1 MDSRN
6 SQPRDRRQQEQHA
19 DSDDER
25 PTKKAK
31 LDGESI
37 ASILLQTA
45 HIDTSLEVDHMI
57 LDYIAYQSIE
67 ACLRSRGATSDRAS
81 SVSLSRNLVMY
92 QSFLPVFKAR
102 HPHYVP
108 DAEFDFRMLLLK
120 LVALFTQRLTRN
132 PSTPSRSAL
141 DALRC
146 RNRER
151 ARSWLRGSGST
162 RRPAFDTVRLRQ
174 GLPIASDHLTRN
186 RAEVLLEL
194 NLPAEDEF
202 YEDAFYGTI
211 DCVALLDL
219 IPLFMEVSCARNIM
233 SGSSVNAAWM
243 QLACNLMLQA
253 CLEQYLVYG
262 AIGFDPSKSH
272 LARDTETAC

>member
-1 MDSRN
+1 MESRN
-6 SQPRDRRQQEQHA
+6 GLPRDRRQHEQSTDNH
-19 DSDDER
+19 DER

-31 LDGESI
+31 LDGESM
-37 ASILLQTA
+37 AAILLQTA

-67 ACLRSRGATSDRAS
+67 ACLRSRGAKSDRSS
-81 SVSLSRNLVMY
+81 SVSLSRNLAMY
-92 QSFLPVFKAR
+92 QGFLLVFKAR

-108 DAEFDFRMLLLK
+108 DAELDFRMLLLK
-120 LVALFTQRLTRN
+120 LVTLFTQRLTRN

-141 DALRC
+141 DDLRR

-151 ARSWLRGSGST
+151 ARSWLRDSDFT
-162 RRPAFDTVRLRQ
+162 RRPVFETVVSRQ
-174 GLPIASDHLTRN
+174 GLPLASDHLIRN
-186 RAEVLLEL
+186 RGEVLRQL
-194 NLPAEDEF
+194 NLPAEDDM
-202 YEDAFYGTI
+202 YEDAFYGTM

-219 IPLFMEVSCARNIM
+219 IPLFMEVSCARNTM
-233 SGSSVNAAWM
+233 SGSSVNDAWM
-243 QLACNLMLQA
+243 HLACSLMLQA

-262 AIGFDPSKSH
+262 ATGVDLSKSY